1 MFTVG
6 GKKDQAKAKERLK
19 SAGPKSA
26 QKPLGPSARL
36 AKLSMYADA
45 PSADVAIEDF
55 ELYALD
61 RMRVLK
67 AIDDG
72 MSRGKK
78 PPEMELLIK
87 AEVAKHLKTTDAIA
101 GGAADDAACTKDEV
115 SHFALRMAYCRTEE
129 LRRWFLLQE
138 CALFKHRFSQLQPF
152 EKARFLELN
161 DMDYRPIGAEAFGRV
176 QANLAAVL
184 HGMMRRDDADAILGQ
199 GASGFYSVPFEEVAD
214 LTRSRRVFVSAGQA
228 YVPRDQLT
236 SLVVTAFRSRLS
248 KALSVASRRWAQ
260 HVAGEERERLAP
272 VIASLS
278 KRYLGRE
285 YGTKRDGQ
293 DGGAGD
299 VVTLRDLPA
308 AASESF
314 PLCAKNLFDQVK
326 KEHHL
331 RHEGRRQLQLYLKGI
346 GLSLEEAMLFWKTEF
361 CKKITAEKFENEYAY
376 AVRHAYG
383 KEGKR
388 VDYTPHTC
396 MKCISANPGSGEHHG
411 CPYNTFGEESLAAA
425 LGAMRVAPRAA
436 RDIVEKAKA
445 HHYQLACAMTFEAT
459 HGTQIESGVQHPNQ
473 YFQESR
479 KARGF
484 GGEKENDGEGTGASP
499 EKEPVTPGAVKPRGV
514 QPAPVSA

>member
-161 DMDYRPIGAEAFGRV
+161 DMDYRPIGAEEFGRV

-184 HGMMRRDDADAILGQ
+184 HGMMRRDDADAILAQ

-248 KALSVASRRWAQ
+248 KALSVACAPPGAARR
-260 HVAGEERERLAP
+260 RR
-272 VIASLS
+272 
-278 KRYLGRE
+278 
-285 YGTKRDGQ
+285 
-293 DGGAGD
+293 GA
-299 VVTLRDLPA
+299 R
-308 AASESF
+308 
-314 PLCAKNLFDQVK
+314 
-326 KEHHL
+326 
-331 RHEGRRQLQLYLKGI
+331 
-346 GLSLEEAMLFWKTEF
+346 
-361 CKKITAEKFENEYAY
+361 
-376 AVRHAYG
+376 
-383 KEGKR
+383 
-388 VDYTPHTC
+388 
-396 MKCISANPGSGEHHG
+396 
-411 CPYNTFGEESLAAA
+411 
-425 LGAMRVAPRAA
+425 APRA
-436 RDIVEKAKA
+436 R
-445 HHYQLACAMTFEAT
+445 HRLAIQALP
-459 HGTQIESGVQHPNQ
+459 GPGVRQAGR
-473 YFQESR
+473 SR
-479 KARGF
+479 RGP
-484 GGEKENDGEGTGASP
+484 GDASP
-499 EKEPVTPGAVKPRGV
+499 CATSPRRRRSRSRC
-514 QPAPVSA
+514 ARRTCSTR